1 MIIISNLHSGTKLSG
16 WLRHCIQQY
25 FVGGTYFQ
33 LFIYLLTYSFVFR
46 ISKQEGSFHE
56 ERIVKMEEWQTK
68 SAPLEQLFSE
78 QGTKWEDDEELS
90 DLDTL
95 KKHKQTTQVC

>member
-1 MIIISNLHSGTKLSG
+1 MGIITVLG
-16 WLRHCIQQY
+16 QDE
-25 FVGGTYFQ
+25 
-33 LFIYLLTYSFVFR
+33 LTTTVNFVFR

-78 QGTKWEDDEELS
+78 QGTKWEDDDDLESS
-90 DLDTL
+90 DLETL
-95 KKHKQTTQVC
+95 RKYKQATQVGIYSSLNENKY

>member
-1 MIIISNLHSGTKLSG
+1 MGIITVLA
-16 WLRHCIQQY
+16 QDE
-25 FVGGTYFQ
+25 
-33 LFIYLLTYSFVFR
+33 LTTTVNFVFR

-78 QGTKWEDDEELS
+78 QGTKWEDDDDLESS
-90 DLDTL
+90 DLETL
-95 KKHKQTTQVC
+95 RKYKQATQVGIYSSLNENKY

>member
-1 MIIISNLHSGTKLSG
+1 
-16 WLRHCIQQY
+16 
-25 FVGGTYFQ
+25 
-33 LFIYLLTYSFVFR
+33 
-46 ISKQEGSFHE
+46 
-56 ERIVKMEEWQTK
+56 MEEWQTK

-95 KKHKQTTQVC
+95 KKYKQTTEVC